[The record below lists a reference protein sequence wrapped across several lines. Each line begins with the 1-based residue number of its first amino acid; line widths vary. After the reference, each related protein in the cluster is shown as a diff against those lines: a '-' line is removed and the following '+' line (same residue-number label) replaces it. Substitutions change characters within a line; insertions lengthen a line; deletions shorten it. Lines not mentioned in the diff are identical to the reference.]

1 MDIMK
6 RSAGILVYKLDK
18 ENIKVLLC
26 HFGGPYWKDTDI
38 GGWSLPKGEVRKNEI
53 VLDAAIR
60 EFKEETGITITKQ
73 HCIGH
78 NTIEYPE
85 RIFEFDIFIVDE
97 YFGEPLEFEENIS
110 IWFTIDDLYKETK
123 LFPSIEVIKYLK
135 DGMNVKVDCDSNHKI
150 LNIENK

>member
-1 MDIMK
+1 MDKKIRK
-6 RSAGILVYKLDK
+6 AVRTYLIKDNKVVVTNYKQHD
-18 ENIKVLLC
+18 NGYYDIP
-26 HFGGPYWKDTDI
+26 GGKI
-38 GGWSLPKGEVRKNEI
+38 EEGETSEETS
-53 VLDAAIR
+53 IR

-97 YFGEPLEFEENIS
+97 YSGEPLEFEENKS
-110 IWFTIDDLYKETK
+110 MWFNIDDLYKEIK

-135 DGMNVKVDCDSNHKI
+135 DNMNVKVDCDSNHII

>member
-1 MDIMK
+1 MKSIDKKIRKAVRTYLIKDNKVVVINYKQHDNGYYDIP
-6 RSAGILVYKLDK
+6 
-18 ENIKVLLC
+18 
-26 HFGGPYWKDTDI
+26 GGKI
-38 GGWSLPKGEVRKNEI
+38 EEGETSEETS
-53 VLDAAIR
+53 IR

-97 YFGEPLEFEENIS
+97 YSGEPLEFEENKS
-110 IWFTIDDLYKETK
+110 MWFNIDDLYKEIK

-135 DGMNVKVDCDSNHKI
+135 DNMNVKVDCDSNH
-150 LNIENK
+150 NIITIDEI